1 MSTALAAYLDGAA
14 SARRYIRGY
23 LALAPAGPHSEVM
36 RLADAMLDPDRA
48 GSIDVPKLV
57 DTLPPEVLCQTSR
70 VLRHAADSTE
80 MALRIAT
87 ALASRGSDTAGGHHD
102 AACAATQVL
111 DALQFRGHLRAAQR
125 LTSLQLHWLRPT
137 VMYNLTRAHMVP
149 VDSSRAEFQ
158 RVLALAPRTTMTRLY
173 SWWAT
178 DGDTA
183 AIQTYLKDFAN
194 AQRRSRTRSGAA
206 MLRADIASGRAF
218 LALAKGDSV
227 SAVTQLLV
235 TADTLHECWYENRMA
250 LVQLLAAAG
259 RYREAATRLE
269 RRWPGT
275 MTCSNGFD
283 DVIWTME
290 RARVFDHLGRRD
302 EAAANYAFVA
312 EAWRTA
318 DPELQPYVR
327 ESRAAIA
334 RLETAR
340 R

>member
-1 MSTALAAYLDGAA
+1 
-14 SARRYIRGY
+14 
-23 LALAPAGPHSEVM
+23 
-36 RLADAMLDPDRA
+36 
-48 GSIDVPKLV
+48 
-57 DTLPPEVLCQTSR
+57 
-70 VLRHAADSTE
+70 
-80 MALRIAT
+80 
-87 ALASRGSDTAGGHHD
+87 
-102 AACAATQVL
+102 
-111 DALQFRGHLRAAQR
+111 
-125 LTSLQLHWLRPT
+125 
-137 VMYNLTRAHMVP
+137 
-149 VDSSRAEFQ
+149 
-158 RVLALAPRTTMTRLY
+158 MTRLY

-327 ESRAAIA
+327 EALQAVA
-334 RLETAR
+334 RLKGGSAGAGR
-340 R
+340 